1 MHVKARMTL
10 QPTLDLRMLVCAV
23 VVDNQV
29 QIEIGGCFGIDLF
42 QKLDPF
48 LVTMTGHA
56 LGNNPPLGEFQGRVV
71 VP

>member
-42 QKLDPF
+42 QKLDP
-48 LVTMTGHA
+48 MT
-56 LGNNPPLGEFQGRVV
+56 
-71 VP
+71 